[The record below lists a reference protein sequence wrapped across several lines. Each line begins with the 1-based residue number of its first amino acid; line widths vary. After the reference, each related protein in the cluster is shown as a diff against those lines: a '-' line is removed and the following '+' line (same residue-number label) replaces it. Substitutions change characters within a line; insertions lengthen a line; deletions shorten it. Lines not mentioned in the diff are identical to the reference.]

1 MFSLDGAVASRRVY
15 EEEPKKERYSTKDEE
30 REVAI
35 GVGKEEGTT
44 EF

>member
-1 MFSLDGAVASRRVY
+1 LDGAVASRKIY
-15 EEEPKKERYSTKDEE
+15 QEEPKKERYSTKEE
-30 REVAI
+30 GREVAI